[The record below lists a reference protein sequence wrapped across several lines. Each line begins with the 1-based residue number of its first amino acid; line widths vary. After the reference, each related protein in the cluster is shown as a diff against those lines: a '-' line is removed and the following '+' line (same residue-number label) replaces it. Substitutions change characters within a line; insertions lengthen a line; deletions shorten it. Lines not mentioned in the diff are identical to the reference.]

1 MFWFYLEICAM
12 KITFLKQHGQLVPYS
27 AEDKAKLDK
36 MADGAAYVV
45 DIKNMDIRTLTQNKA
60 LHKYFELLAT
70 ELNSA
75 GYSVAKTLKASVVW
89 TPLSVKELL
98 WKPIQ
103 NAVLA
108 KISTTELEKKE
119 IDTVYDVLNALTAEK
134 FGISILFPSK
144 NGND

>member
-1 MFWFYLEICAM
+1 MQQLQ
-12 KITFLKQHGQLVPYS
+12 TPTNLKQHGQLVPYS

-36 MADGAAYVV
+36 MADGAAYIV
-45 DIKNMDIRTLTQNKA
+45 DIKNMDIRTLAQNKA

-89 TPLSVKELL
+89 TPL
-98 WKPIQ
+98 

-108 KISTTELEKKE
+108 KISTTELEKE
-119 IDTVYDVLNALTAEK
+119 IKGVMA
-134 FGISILFPSK
+134 
-144 NGND
+144 